1 MIQEKNIDVTAT
13 QKNYK
18 KLIILL
24 GRIVIYIFLTKLF
37 IVWDPLTQ
45 YRHDYPPKEI
55 PRAHDNDDGYKLRQS
70 HFKLGDDKNPYLTTS
85 MIQNRDI
92 ENCGPCN
99 SALDE
104 NAKNDLRKSHFNLG
118 NNKPNFETTFR
129 SEYYDKSQLLP
140 KDNINSKNIEKMLRA
155 HNYEFGDDKP
165 NYISEAADRY
175 TKPKINPNDIAQN
188 RISNQLLQK
197 SNYQFGNNNEPWNT
211 TQKRSYTPKY
221 SENDKTNPD
230 LVKTNFILGD
240 DKPDFKS
247 INSQTYKS
255 HPYQFVPVDK
265 NLINDLRSHHYKLG
279 NVTDPLMTQNQVDFK
294 DPTLFGN
301 NYAPT
306 LDNNLLRRSHFQLGD
321 ALPSEIY
328 NTTYKIVH
336 TPKKATPPKKNTLRN
351 SAINLVGNNP
361 MTYLTDY
368 RDNYVPKQT
377 DLNNK
382 NDLKDLM
389 NHIRKS
395 HFNFGDMK
403 NDFSTTSGNAYKF
416 DPDAAK
422 KANSKLNNDLLKDLQ
437 STHYKLGYDNDVGIS
452 TQKKDYIPY
461 GLNENKL
468 GKINPGNNF
477 NFGDTNK
484 FDGIS
489 IYKSDYVEKE
499 IPADGNDCW
508 C

>member
-1 MIQEKNIDVTAT
+1 M
-13 QKNYK
+13 
-18 KLIILL
+18 
-24 GRIVIYIFLTKLF
+24 
-37 IVWDPLTQ
+37 TQ

-55 PRAHDNDDGYKLRQS
+55 PQSKDNDDGYKLRQS

-85 MIQNRDI
+85 MIQNKDI

-99 SALDE
+99 SSLDE

-118 NNKPNFETTFR
+118 NNKPDFETTFR
-129 SEYYDKSQLLP
+129 SEYYDKSQMLP
-140 KDNINSKNIEKMLRA
+140 KDNVNSQNIEKMLRA

-165 NYISEAADRY
+165 NYLSEAASRY
-175 TKPKINPNDIAQN
+175 TKPNINPNDNIEN

-197 SNYQFGNNNEPWNT
+197 SNYKFGTNNEPWNT

-221 SENDKTNPD
+221 AENDKTAPN
-230 LVKTNFILGD
+230 LKKTNFILGD

-265 NLINDLRSHHYKLG
+265 NLINDLRSHHYNLG
-279 NVTDPLMTQNQVDFK
+279 NYNNPLTTQNQIDFK
-294 DPTLFGN
+294 DPTLDGN
-301 NYAPT
+301 NYRPT
-306 LDNNLLRRSHFQLGD
+306 LDNNLLRKTNWQLGD

-328 NTTYKIVH
+328 HTTYNTVH
-336 TPKKATPPKKNTLRN
+336 TPKKAEPQKNNVLRN

-368 RDNYVPKQT
+368 RDNYAPKQN

-382 NDLKDLM
+382 NDLNNLM
-389 NHIRKS
+389 NNIRKS

-422 KANSKLNNDLLKDLQ
+422 KANNRLNNDLLKDLQ
-437 STHYKLGYDNDVGIS
+437 STHYKLGYDNDIGLT

-461 GLNENKL
+461 GLNENQFEKRP
-468 GKINPGNNF
+468 NGNNF
-477 NFGDTNK
+477 NLGDSNK

-499 IPADGNDCW
+499 IPANGNDCW

>member
-1 MIQEKNIDVTAT
+1 M
-13 QKNYK
+13 
-18 KLIILL
+18 
-24 GRIVIYIFLTKLF
+24 
-37 IVWDPLTQ
+37 TQ

-55 PRAHDNDDGYKLRQS
+55 PRHTDNDGYKLRQS

-85 MIQNRDI
+85 MIQNKDI
-92 ENCGPCN
+92 ENAGPCN
-99 SALDE
+99 TLLDE
-104 NAKNDLRKSHFNLG
+104 KAKNDLRKSHFNLG

-129 SEYYDKSQLLP
+129 SEYYDKSNMLP
-140 KDNINSKNIEKMLRA
+140 KDNINSKNIEQMLRA

-165 NYISEAADRY
+165 NYLSEAASRY
-175 TKPKINPNDIAQN
+175 TNPGVIPNRNENKIN
-188 RISNQLLQK
+188 NQLLQK
-197 SNYQFGNNNEPWNT
+197 SNYQFGNNDEPWNT

-221 SENDKTNPD
+221 AENDKNEMN
-230 LVKTNFILGD
+230 VGKSNFIFGD

-255 HPYQFVPVDK
+255 HPYQFVPVDQK
-265 NLINDLRSHHYKLG
+265 LIKDLRSHHYTLG
-279 NVTDPLMTQNQVDFK
+279 HNDNPLMTQHQVDYK

-301 NYAPT
+301 NFSPT
-306 LDNNLLRRSHFQLGD
+306 LDNNILRKTNFQMGD

-328 NTTYKIVH
+328 NTTYNTVH
-336 TPKKATPPKKNTLRN
+336 TPKKAERPEKNVLRN

-361 MTYLTDY
+361 MSYLTDY
-368 RDNYVPKQT
+368 RDNYVPKKG
-377 DLNNK
+377 DLANK
-382 NDLKDLM
+382 NDLNNLM
-389 NHIRKS
+389 NSIRNS
-395 HFNFGDMK
+395 HFNFGDSK

-422 KANSKLNNDLLKDLQ
+422 KANTSLGKDLLNDLRG
-437 STHYKLGYDNDVGIS
+437 THYKLGYDNDIGLT

-461 GLNENKL
+461 GLNDNKL
-468 GKINPGNNF
+468 EKMKLQDGF
-477 NFGDTNK
+477 NLGDNNK

-499 IPADGNDCW
+499 IPDNGNDCW

>member
-1 MIQEKNIDVTAT
+1 M
-13 QKNYK
+13 
-18 KLIILL
+18 
-24 GRIVIYIFLTKLF
+24 
-37 IVWDPLTQ
+37 DPLTQ

-55 PRAHDNDDGYKLRQS
+55 PRASDNDDGYKLRQS

-85 MIQNRDI
+85 MIQNKDI
-92 ENCGPCN
+92 ENAGPCN

-104 NAKNDLRKSHFNLG
+104 NLKNDLRKSHFNLG

-129 SEYYDKSQLLP
+129 SEYYDKSQMLP
-140 KDNINSKNIEKMLRA
+140 KDNVNSKNIEKMLRA

-165 NYISEAADRY
+165 NYISEAASRY
-175 TKPKINPNDIAQN
+175 TKPNVNPNDMTQN

-197 SNYQFGNNNEPWNT
+197 SNYQFGNNDEPWNT

-221 SENDKTNPD
+221 AENDKTNPD

-265 NLINDLRSHHYKLG
+265 NLVNDLRSHHYKLG
-279 NVTDPLMTQNQVDFK
+279 NVTDPLITQNQEDFK

-301 NYAPT
+301 NFRPT
-306 LDNNLLRRSHFQLGD
+306 LDNNLLRRTHWQMGD

-328 NTTYKIVH
+328 NTTYKTVH
-336 TPKKATPPKKNTLRN
+336 TPKKSTPPKKNVLRN

-368 RDNYVPKQT
+368 RDNYIPKQSN
-377 DLNNK
+377 LNNK
-382 NDLKDLM
+382 NDLNNLM

-403 NDFSTTSGNAYKF
+403 NDFSTTSGNTYKY

-422 KANSKLNNDLLKDLQ
+422 KANSRLNNELLKDLQ
-437 STHYKLGYDNDVGIS
+437 STHYKLGYDNDVGLS
-452 TQKKDYIPY
+452 TQKKDFIPY
-461 GLNENKL
+461 GLNANTL
-468 GKINPGNNF
+468 GKINPENSF
-477 NFGDTNK
+477 NFGDNNK

>member
-24 GRIVIYIFLTKLF
+24 GRTVIYIFLTKLF

>member
-1 MIQEKNIDVTAT
+1 M
-13 QKNYK
+13 
-18 KLIILL
+18 
-24 GRIVIYIFLTKLF
+24 
-37 IVWDPLTQ
+37 DPLTQ

-55 PRAHDNDDGYKLRQS
+55 PRASDNDDGYKLRQS

-85 MIQNRDI
+85 MIQNKDI
-92 ENCGPCN
+92 ENAGPCN

-104 NAKNDLRKSHFNLG
+104 NLKNDLRKSHFNLG

-129 SEYYDKSQLLP
+129 SEYYDKSQMLP
-140 KDNINSKNIEKMLRA
+140 KDNVNSKNIEKMLRA

-165 NYISEAADRY
+165 NYISEAASRY
-175 TKPKINPNDIAQN
+175 TKPNVNPNDMTQN

>member
-1 MIQEKNIDVTAT
+1 M
-13 QKNYK
+13 
-18 KLIILL
+18 
-24 GRIVIYIFLTKLF
+24 
-37 IVWDPLTQ
+37 DPLTQ

-55 PRAHDNDDGYKLRQS
+55 PKTNDNDDGYKLRQS

-85 MIQNRDI
+85 MIQNKDI
-92 ENCGPCN
+92 ENAGPFN
-99 SALDE
+99 STLDE
-104 NAKNDLRKSHFNLG
+104 NAKNDLRRSHFNLG
-118 NNKPNFETTFR
+118 NNKPNFETTFN
-129 SEYYDKSQLLP
+129 SEYYDKSKMLP

-165 NYISEAADRY
+165 NYLSEAASRY
-175 TKPKINPNDIAQN
+175 QKPNLNPDDIIGNKIN
-188 RISNQLLQK
+188 NQLLQK
-197 SNYQFGNNNEPWNT
+197 SNYKFGTDNEPWNT

-221 SENDKTNPD
+221 ADNDLKNID
-230 LVKTNFILGD
+230 LEKTNFILGD

-279 NVTDPLMTQNQVDFK
+279 NINDPLISQSQADFK

-301 NYAPT
+301 NFNPT
-306 LDNNLLRRSHFQLGD
+306 LDNNLLRKTNWKLGD

-328 NTTYKIVH
+328 NTTYNTVH
-336 TPKKATPPKKNTLRN
+336 TPKKAEIPKKNVLRN

-361 MTYLTDY
+361 MSYLTDY
-368 RDNYVPKQT
+368 RDNYIPKKNEV
-377 DLNNK
+377 NNK
-382 NDLKDLM
+382 NDLNNLM
-389 NHIRKS
+389 NHIRNS
-395 HFNFGDMK
+395 HFNLGDMK

-416 DPDAAK
+416 DPNEAK
-422 KANSKLNNDLLKDLQ
+422 KANNRLNNDLLKDLQ
-437 STHYKLGYDNDVGIS
+437 STHYKLGYDNDIGLT
-452 TQKKDYIPY
+452 TQKRDYIPY
-461 GLNENKL
+461 ELDNNRYKN
-468 GKINPGNNF
+468 IAPGNSF
-477 NFGDTNK
+477 NLGDSNK

-499 IPADGNDCW
+499 IPDNGNDCW

>member
-1 MIQEKNIDVTAT
+1 M
-13 QKNYK
+13 
-18 KLIILL
+18 
-24 GRIVIYIFLTKLF
+24 
-37 IVWDPLTQ
+37 TQ

-55 PRAHDNDDGYKLRQS
+55 PRHTDNDGYKLRQS

-85 MIQNRDI
+85 MIQNKDI
-92 ENCGPCN
+92 ENAGPCN
-99 SALDE
+99 TLLDE
-104 NAKNDLRKSHFNLG
+104 KAKNDLRKSHFNLG

-129 SEYYDKSQLLP
+129 SEYYDKSNMLP
-140 KDNINSKNIEKMLRA
+140 KDNINSKNIEQMLRA

-165 NYISEAADRY
+165 NYLSEAASRY
-175 TKPKINPNDIAQN
+175 TNPGVIPNRNENKIN
-188 RISNQLLQK
+188 NQLLQK
-197 SNYQFGNNNEPWNT
+197 SNYQFGNNDEPWNT

-221 SENDKTNPD
+221 AENDKNEMNAG
-230 LVKTNFILGD
+230 KSNFVFGD

-255 HPYQFVPVDK
+255 HPYQFVPVDQK
-265 NLINDLRSHHYKLG
+265 LIKDLRSHHYTLG
-279 NVTDPLMTQNQVDFK
+279 HNDNPLMTQHQVDYK

-301 NYAPT
+301 NFSPT
-306 LDNNLLRRSHFQLGD
+306 LDNNILRKTNFQMGD

-328 NTTYKIVH
+328 NTTYNTVH
-336 TPKKATPPKKNTLRN
+336 TPKKAERPEKNVLRN

-361 MTYLTDY
+361 MSYLTDY
-368 RDNYVPKQT
+368 RDNYVPKKG
-377 DLNNK
+377 DLANK
-382 NDLKDLM
+382 NDLNNLM
-389 NHIRKS
+389 NSILNS
-395 HFNFGDMK
+395 HFNFGDSK

-422 KANSKLNNDLLKDLQ
+422 RANTSLGKDLLNDLRG
-437 STHYKLGYDNDVGIS
+437 THYKLGYDNDIGLT

-461 GLNENKL
+461 GLNDNKL
-468 GKINPGNNF
+468 EKMKLQDGF
-477 NFGDTNK
+477 NLGDNNK

-499 IPADGNDCW
+499 IPDNGNDCW

>member
-24 GRIVIYIFLTKLF
+24 GRTVIYIFLTKLF

-129 SEYYDKSQLLP
+129 SEYYDKSQMLP